1 MDFSN
6 ATILCLGDIMLDR
19 FAYCDTERISPEA
32 PVPVLLLKRTQSML
46 GGVGNVARNIAALGG
61 TAVLMG
67 LLGRDQAGEEVRAL
81 IGGAPG
87 IVDAHMPSADRPT
100 VCKTRFIA
108 GHQQMVRVDEE
119 SPHDL
124 EAEEERALLTALDRH
139 LPQCDAII
147 LSDYAKGT
155 LGPKLIETAIARA
168 RARDIPV
175 FVDPK
180 NTDFARYRGA
190 TCIAPNLRELAA
202 ASQLPVATD
211 ADVIAA
217 AGQVMRD
224 VAADAIL
231 VTRSEKG
238 MALVEASGAVHIEA
252 ARAREVFDVSGA
264 GDTVMAVLAL
274 ACVSG
279 YSLPQAMHLAN
290 TAAGIAVSKLG
301 TATVELDELMLE
313 LSRDVR
319 DKDWLRAKYY
329 SADEAETLVRRWKS
343 RGLSVGFTNGCFDVL
358 HAGHVTLLAAAR
370 AECDRLV
377 VALNTDHGVR
387 RLKGPERPVNG
398 LEDRSAVI
406 AAVESVDAVISF
418 DEETP
423 IELIRRL
430 KPDVLVKGGDYTI
443 EGVVG
448 HEDVQANGGRVLLVD
463 LVEGRSTTR
472 LIEAIR
478 GKPTA
483 ASGSAPRAA
492 RPARAR
498 SKEDAA

>member
-32 PVPVLLLKRTQSML
+32 PVPVLLLKRSQSML
-46 GGVGNVARNIAALGG
+46 GGVGNVARNVAALGG
-61 TAVLMG
+61 RAVLMG
-67 LLGRDQAGEEVRAL
+67 LLGRDQAGDEVRAL
-81 IGGAPG
+81 IGQTPG
-87 IVDAHMPSADRPT
+87 LIDAHAASADRPT
-100 VCKTRFIA
+100 ICKTRFIA
-108 GHQQMVRVDEE
+108 GHQQMLRVDEE

-124 EAEEERALLTALDRH
+124 EPDEERALVAALDRH
-139 LPQCDAII
+139 LPQCDAVI

-155 LGPKLIETAIARA
+155 LGPKLIETTIAQARA
-168 RARDIPV
+168 RGIPV
-175 FVDPK
+175 YVDPK
-180 NTDFARYRGA
+180 STDFTRYRGA

-202 ASQLPVATD
+202 AAHMPVATN
-211 ADVIAA
+211 AEVIAA
-217 AGQVMRD
+217 ATKAMRD
-224 VAADAIL
+224 ALAEAIL

-238 MALVEASGAVHIEA
+238 MALIESSGAVHIEA

-274 ACVSG
+274 ASVAGS
-279 YSLPQAMHLAN
+279 SLPQAMHLAN

-358 HAGHVTLLAAAR
+358 HAGHIALLAAAR
-370 AECDRLV
+370 AECDRLI
-377 VALNTDHGVR
+377 VALNTDGGVR

-430 KPDVLVKGGDYTI
+430 KPDVLVKGADYTI
-443 EGVVG
+443 EGVIG
-448 HEDVQANGGRVLLVD
+448 AEDVQAAGGRVLLVD

-478 GKPTA
+478 NKPT
-483 ASGSAPRAA
+483 RANG
-492 RPARAR
+492 RSARAR